1 MLLNGA
7 KNPLLV
13 LQVFHILRTLNR
25 FLLFSAGTLGEDVQV
40 IVELAQQHL
49 QICFANFLRIA
60 LFLCQGISASCVL
73 NLCDVGPSQRIYL
86 ETYGLFCYGYR
97 Y

>member
-25 FLLFSAGTLGEDVQV
+25 FLLFSAGTLGED
-40 IVELAQQHL
+40 VELAQQHL